1 MGLPAAPPLGERA
14 MASLH
19 DRLTIIDGLV
29 FHSDGDPHWLKEGG
43 MTAINLTI
51 RSPIDNFET
60 TFDAFATWRQRCADP
75 ASGWTLVERATDID
89 RAKREGKV
97 GLIMGWQDTKML
109 GDKAERLE
117 AFQRLGL
124 RIIQLTYNEA
134 CPVGDGCLEKR
145 NAGLSN
151 FGHEVVA
158 EMNRLGLAI
167 DLSHTGERT
176 CLDTAAATKQ
186 PILLTH
192 ANAKAVT
199 NRPRNKSDEVM
210 RAVAAT
216 GGIVGVSL
224 HGFMNWDG
232 NPANPP
238 TLDLF
243 LRHLKHVV
251 NLVGVEHVGFGND
264 MAALESSE
272 KANEILGMSFTRYAG
287 ATADFVRAFGN
298 TLEKRYPDELN
309 NPRFLARKTDA
320 LLKAGYKESE
330 VERIMGANLRRVLG
344 EIWRG

>member
-1 MGLPAAPPLGERA
+1 

-19 DRLTIIDGLV
+19 DRLLVIDGLV
-29 FHSDGDPHWLKEGG
+29 FYSDGDPHWLREGNVS
-43 MTAINLTI
+43 AVNLTI

-60 TFDAFATWRQRCADP
+60 TFDAFATWRALCSDP
-75 ASGWTLVERATDID
+75 ASGWILVERSTDID
-89 RAKREGKV
+89 RAKADGKV

-109 GDKAERLE
+109 GDKIERIE

-124 RIIQLTYNEA
+124 RIVQLTYNEA
-134 CPVGDGCLEKR
+134 SAVGDGCLEKR

-151 FGHEVVA
+151 FGYEVVT
-158 EMNRLGLAI
+158 ELNRLGMAI
-167 DLSHTGERT
+167 DLSHTGEQT
-176 CLDTAAATKQ
+176 CLDTAAASKQ

-192 ANAKAVT
+192 ANARAVA
-199 NRPRNKSDEVM
+199 NRVRNKSDEVM
-210 RAVAAT
+210 LAVAKT
-216 GGIVGVSL
+216 GGLVGVSL

-251 NLVGVEHVGFGND
+251 NLVGIDHVGFGND
-264 MAALESSE
+264 MAALSSSS
-272 KANEILGMSFTRYAG
+272 KADDILGMSFTRYAG
-287 ATADFVRAFGN
+287 ATADFIRAFGN

-309 NPRFLARKTDA
+309 NPRFLSRKTEA
-320 LLKAGYKESE
+320 LLKAGYSE
-330 VERIMGANLRRVLG
+330 GEIEKIMGLNFRRVLG

>member
-1 MGLPAAPPLGERA
+1 

-19 DRLTIIDGLV
+19 DRLLVIDGLV
-29 FHSDGDPHWLKEGG
+29 FTSDGDPRWLKEGG
-43 MTAINLTI
+43 ISAVNLTL
-51 RSPIDNFET
+51 RSPIENFET
-60 TFDAFATWRQRCADP
+60 TFDAFATWRARCADP
-75 ASGWTLVERATDID
+75 NSGWLLVERATDID
-89 RAKREGKV
+89 RAKQAGKV

-109 GDKAERLE
+109 GDKVERLE
-117 AFQRLGL
+117 AFRALGL

-134 CPVGDGCLEKR
+134 TPVGDGCLEKR

-158 EMNRLGLAI
+158 EMNRLGMAI
-167 DLSHTGERT
+167 DLSHTGEQT

-192 ANAKAVT
+192 ANARAVT
-199 NRPRNKSDEVM
+199 NRVRNKSDEVI
-210 RAVAAT
+210 RAVAKT
-216 GGIVGVSL
+216 GGVIGASL

-238 TLDLF
+238 SLDLF
-243 LRHLKHVV
+243 LRHLKHIV
-251 NLVGVEHVGFGND
+251 NIAGIDHVGFGND

-309 NPRFLARKTDA
+309 NPRFLSRKTDA
-320 LLKAGYKESE
+320 LLKAGYTESE
-330 VERIMGANLRRVLG
+330 VEKIMGLNFRRVLG
-344 EIWRG
+344 EIWGG

>member
-1 MGLPAAPPLGERA
+1 

-19 DRLTIIDGLV
+19 DRLLVIDGLV
-29 FHSDGDPHWLKEGG
+29 FYSDGDPRWLREGNVS
-43 MTAINLTI
+43 AVNLTI

-60 TFDAFATWRQRCADP
+60 TFDAFAAWRARCADP
-75 ASGWTLVERATDID
+75 ASGWLLVERGADID
-89 RAKREGKV
+89 RARSEGKV

-109 GDKAERLE
+109 GDKVERLE

-124 RIIQLTYNEA
+124 RIVQLTYNEA
-134 CPVGDGCLEKR
+134 TPVGDGCLERR

-151 FGHEVVA
+151 FGFEVVA

-167 DLSHTGERT
+167 DLSHTGEQT

-192 ANAKAVT
+192 ANARAVT
-199 NRPRNKSDEVM
+199 DRVRNKSDEVI
-210 RAVAAT
+210 RAVART
-216 GGIVGVSL
+216 GGVIGVSL

-251 NLVGVEHVGFGND
+251 DLVGIDHVGFGND
-264 MAALESSE
+264 MAALSSPD
-272 KANEILGMSFTRYAG
+272 KANDILGMSFTRYAG
-287 ATADFVRAFGN
+287 ATADYIRAFGN

-309 NPRFLARKTDA
+309 NPRFLSRKTDA
-320 LLKAGYKESE
+320 LLKAGYSEGE
-330 VERIMGANLRRVLG
+330 VEKIMGQNLRRVLG

>member
-1 MGLPAAPPLGERA
+1 

-19 DRLTIIDGLV
+19 DRLLVIDGLV
-29 FHSDGDPHWLKEGG
+29 FHSDGDPRWLREGNIS
-43 MTAINLTI
+43 AVNLTI
-51 RSPIDNFET
+51 RSPIDNLET
-60 TFDAFATWRQRCADP
+60 TFDAFATWRARCADP
-75 ASGWTLVERATDID
+75 TSGWLLVERATDID
-89 RAKREGKV
+89 RAKAEGKV

-124 RIIQLTYNEA
+124 RIVQLTYNEA
-134 CPVGDGCLEKR
+134 SAVGDGCLEKR

-158 EMNRLGLAI
+158 EMNRLGMAI
-167 DLSHTGERT
+167 DLSHTGEQT

-192 ANAKAVT
+192 ANARAVT
-199 NRPRNKSDEVM
+199 NRVRNKSDEVI
-210 RAVAAT
+210 RAVAKT
-216 GGIVGVSL
+216 GGLIGASL

-243 LRHLKHVV
+243 LRHLSHIV
-251 NLVGVEHVGFGND
+251 NLVGIDHVGFGND
-264 MAALESSE
+264 MAALASSA
-272 KANEILGMSFTRYAG
+272 KADAILDMSFTRYAG
-287 ATADFVRAFGN
+287 ATADFIRAFGN

-309 NPRFLARKTDA
+309 NPRFIGRKTDA

-330 VERIMGANLRRVLG
+330 VEKIMGMNFRRVLG
-344 EIWRG
+344 EIWRS